1 MLRMIQVAVLVAL
14 PMFLAAPL
22 VALAQ
27 TSAGRDTCDCDLGG
41 LEGVV
46 WWGDRDE
53 MTVAELAAYVA
64 PVIWF
69 SPDEP
74 SLYHASGPN
83 ITAPEPFP
91 FQDLAGPVVYY
102 QLKKVVRDA
111 NTDLPGYVARGE
123 DKGAAVLDFKSASL
137 LLLEY
142 YAYFAEEWGLGAH
155 QHDVEP
161 VEFRIG
167 IVSSRGDLLEDTVYA
182 ECDRTHYA
190 IVVTRVTGKAHG
202 IEWYWNIVEVDEFTR
217 FPMTVLVEEG
227 KHALATDKNGDG
239 YFTRSYDAN
248 VRVNDAWGVRDIIRS
263 GGLFAGGYE
272 SWMAKVRR
280 PGYRVMPPLP
290 ADSPLWEELS
300 YRQGE
305 YRGGNATYKL
315 RPLPP
320 LEEAVAWDAQQGPGS
335 DLASYLD
342 GKYEPDSPEIDEIS
356 TIEEALSW
364 AQAGNLKRSL
374 SIALYT
380 DGRLGFSWVFPFFI
394 FKNLEFP
401 MTGGYV
407 LHRMYA
413 KGNNLRDFGWMGLY
427 TPSASRWIDV
437 YLAAGAEHHEVGQP
451 GETGMRTD
459 FVLETG
465 LKFRA
470 QVGLSP
476 LRFLRHLTEF
486 WGIRGGVKSYG
497 GFDIDRLS
505 FVVEVGAGSF

>member
-1 MLRMIQVAVLVAL
+1 MSRVAGLITLLILVSV
-14 PMFLAAPL
+14 PL
-22 VALAQ
+22 VAPAQ
-27 TSAGRDTCDCDLGG
+27 TSAGRDRCDCDLGD

-74 SLYHASGPN
+74 SLYHAYGPA
-83 ITAPEPFP
+83 IAAPEPFP
-91 FQDLAGPVVYY
+91 FQDIAGPVVYY
-102 QLKKVVRDA
+102 QLNKVVRDA
-111 NTDLPGYVARGE
+111 NTDLPGYMAAGE
-123 DKGAAVLDFKSASL
+123 DRGAAILDFKSASL
-137 LLLEY
+137 LQLEY
-142 YAYFAEEWGLGAH
+142 FAYFAEEWGLGAH
-155 QHDVEP
+155 RHDVEP
-161 VEFRIG
+161 VEFRIA
-167 IVSSRGDLLEDTVYA
+167 IVSNRGELLEDTIHA
-182 ECDRTHYA
+182 QCERTHYA
-190 IVVTRVTGKAHG
+190 ILVTRVTGKAHG
-202 IEWYWNIVEVDEFTR
+202 IEWFWNIVEVDEFTR

-227 KHALATDKNGDG
+227 KHAFATDKNSDG

-272 SWMAKVRR
+272 SWMAKVRT

-290 ADSPLWEELS
+290 ADSPLWEELKF
-300 YRQGE
+300 RQVE
-305 YRGGNATYKL
+305 YRRGNATYKL
-315 RPLPP
+315 EPLPP
-320 LEEAVAWDAQQGPGS
+320 LEEAAAWDAEQGRRS

-342 GKYEPDSPEIDEIS
+342 GKYDPESPELDEIN
-356 TIEEALSW
+356 TLEEAFSW
-364 AQAGNLKRSL
+364 ARAGSLKRSL

-380 DGRLGFSWVFPFFI
+380 DGRLGFSWAFPFFI
-394 FKNLEFP
+394 VRNLEVP
-401 MTGGYV
+401 MTGGY
-407 LHRMYA
+407 LLQRMYL

-451 GETGMRTD
+451 GETRMRTD
-459 FVLETG
+459 FVFETG

-470 QVGLSP
+470 QVGRSP
-476 LRFLRHLTEF
+476 LRFLRFLTEF
-486 WGIRGGVKSYG
+486 WGVRGGVKSYG
-497 GFDIDRLS
+497 GMDINRLS